1 MTKGKLVLQKDMEDL
16 SLIVVSFR
24 IVQDLIQVDANQ
36 KNEIAIWNWR

>member
-16 SLIVVSFR
+16 SLIVVR

-36 KNEIAIWNWR
+36 RNEIAI

>member
-1 MTKGKLVLQKDMEDL
+1 MAKGKLVLQKDMEDL
-16 SLIVVSFR
+16 SLIVVR

>member
-16 SLIVVSFR
+16 SLIVVR